1 MKNLFIF
8 SFLLCVVALNAQ
20 TFHTIIFTDTQ
31 DESIGNAAK
40 ASHDY
45 YTMNLISTI
54 ETALGLSY
62 VSAPQIDLVG
72 YDCNKENLIQ
82 VLNNLSCESE
92 DVVVFIYLGHGSRG
106 VNDWSN
112 FPQMCFAVPQG
123 TMYRNE
129 EDFYPLENVRN
140 MIMKKNPRFCLVIGD
155 CCNSYSPSLSTK
167 EKIEP
172 MDVMAKDERGGEKI
186 IKNLFLSKKGSVIL
200 TASIKGQYG
209 WCTTQGRDLGMFLEK
224 NLNKVIQDVV
234 DGKVN
239 YNSWGDLLS
248 TVKNRTYNYSVERY
262 CVDRES
268 GKRYTQ
274 TPYYEVDLKDA
285 PKVDKPKPKAST
297 LRQALIEVADWRNLS
312 GAERI
317 AMSRTV
323 KTKYFDTNGALVEV
337 VGKDGKT
344 VILSTSADK
353 YLLRIATE
361 EDLANITI
369 LDEKKTDKNKLMYL
383 KVHEIYLASDEE
395 DVDFE

>member
-1 MKNLFIF
+1 MKKFLIF
-8 SFLLCVVALNAQ
+8 SLLLCAVALNAQ

-31 DESIGNAAK
+31 DKSIGNAAK

-62 VSAPQIDLVG
+62 VSAPQIDMVG

-82 VLNNLSCESE
+82 VLNNLSCEEE

-123 TMYRNE
+123 AMYR
-129 EDFYPLENVRN
+129 DKDDYFPLENVRN

-172 MDVMAKDERGGEKI
+172 MDAMAKDERGGEKI
-186 IKNLFLSKKGSVIL
+186 IKNLFLSKRGSVIL

-209 WCTTQGRDLGMFLEK
+209 WCTVRGSNIGMFLEK
-224 NLNKVIQDVV
+224 NLNEVFQELV
-234 DGKVN
+234 DGKAH
-239 YNSWGDLLS
+239 YSSWDDLLF
-248 TVKNRTYNYSVERY
+248 TVKNKTYNYSVMRKPTENGR
-262 CVDRES
+262 V
-268 GKRYTQ
+268 YTQ
-274 TPYYEVDLKDA
+274 TPYYEIDLKDA

-297 LRQALIEVADWRNLS
+297 LKQALIEIADWRTLS
-312 GAERI
+312 GADRI
-317 AMSRTV
+317 AKSRIV
-323 KTKYFDTNGALVEV
+323 QSKYFDSNGALVEV